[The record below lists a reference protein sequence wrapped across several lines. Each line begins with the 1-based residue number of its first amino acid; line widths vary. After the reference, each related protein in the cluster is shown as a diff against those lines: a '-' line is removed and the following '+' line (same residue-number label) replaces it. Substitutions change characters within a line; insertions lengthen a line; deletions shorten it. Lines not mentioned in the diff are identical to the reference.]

1 VRARLI
7 DTRALGAVPATA
19 AAATPLQ
26 VLAGPA
32 LPQSLAANELWAA
45 VYLPGLAAPQVLE
58 QLALGMQRFTP
69 RVSLEPPDG
78 LLLEVKG
85 SLHLF
90 AGLAGLR
97 AELTRECQQR
107 GLAMVLAFAPIPRA
121 ALTVAR
127 AGKSLEI
134 TERSQLISQLA
145 PLPLAALRWPAQT
158 CGRLAR
164 VGVRTIGA
172 LLRLPR
178 TGFARRFGAAELAML
193 DELTGRAAQVRTT
206 FRPRERFR
214 RRREF
219 LCEIENHTLL
229 HAALSPL
236 FDALDSFLTARQCG
250 VVELECRLLHRHA
263 PPTRCVL
270 ALASPCMSGLRLAE
284 LLKAHLEVITLPE
297 PVRACELRADT
308 PLPQPLSSHGLWQS
322 GEHGGES
329 AAQAGE
335 LIERLRARLGGDA
348 VHGLAV
354 RAGHRPECTWALT
367 GPPPLASARR
377 DSLKQMSVAPVH
389 RPLWILSAPQPLKER
404 DGLPRRGGPLQLLGE
419 PERIE
424 TGWWDE
430 NEITRDY
437 YQALDIHGVRLWVFR
452 ERTAPHGW
460 FLHGV
465 FG

>member
-7 DTRALGAVPATA
+7 DAKALNARPAVPAPA
-19 AAATPLQ
+19 MPLQ
-26 VLAGPA
+26 GLTGPPPSQG
-32 LPQSLAANELWAA
+32 LANELWAA
-45 VYLPGLAAPQVLE
+45 LHLPGLASAQVLE
-58 QLALGMQRFTP
+58 QLALGLQRFTP

-78 LLLEVKG
+78 VLLEVKG

-97 AELTRECQQR
+97 AELARECRQR
-107 GLAMVLAFAPIPRA
+107 GLAMVLAFAPTARA
-121 ALTVAR
+121 AVTVAR

-134 TERSQLISQLA
+134 TALAQLVGQLA
-145 PLPLAALRWPAQT
+145 PLPLAALRWSPQT
-158 CGRLAR
+158 CARLAR
-164 VGVRTIGA
+164 VGARTIGA
-172 LLRLPR
+172 VLRLPR
-178 TGFARRFGAAELAML
+178 AGFARRFGAAELAML
-193 DELTGRAAQVRTT
+193 DQLTGRTAQVRAT

-214 RRREF
+214 RRRE
-219 LCEIENHTLL
+219 LICEIENHTLL

-236 FDALDSFLTARQCG
+236 FDALDTFLTTRQCG

-270 ALASPCMSGLRLAE
+270 ALAAPCMSGLRLAE
-284 LLKAHLEVITLPE
+284 LLKAHLESIALPE
-297 PVRACELRADT
+297 PVRACELRADA
-308 PLPQPLSSHGLWQS
+308 PLPQPLASHGLWQP

-335 LIERLRARLGGDA
+335 LIERLRSRLGSDA

-354 RAGHRPECTWALT
+354 RAGHRPECTWAVT
-367 GPPPLASARR
+367 GPPPLAPPRR
-377 DSLKQMSVAPVH
+377 GSPAADSVPH
-389 RPLWILSAPQPLKER
+389 PCRPLWILPAPRPLEER
-404 DGLPRRGGPLQLLGE
+404 AGLPRRGGPLQLVGE

-430 NEITRDY
+430 NEIARDY
-437 YQALDIHGVRLWVFR
+437 YLALDIHGVRLWVFR